1 VSGIGVGVAELLVIL
16 VVGLLYIPLI
26 FYLLTLQKALSRCSP
41 ASRTLSPG
49 LVWLLPIPFFGLV
62 WHFVIVTSLAKSLH
76 NEFTKRNINEAQNPG
91 LGVGL
96 AMCISVVIG
105 IMSRH
110 LGPPGIVAD
119 VLPGV
124 FAIAALVCWVDYWL
138 EIRGYSAGLQNA
150 VNL

>member
-1 VSGIGVGVAELLVIL
+1 
-16 VVGLLYIPLI
+16 LYIPLI

-49 LVWLLPIPFFGLV
+49 LVWLLLIPFFGLV

-91 LGVGL
+91 LGIGL
-96 AMCISVVIG
+96 ATCILSVLSWIP
-105 IMSRH
+105 H
-110 LGPPGIVAD
+110 LR
-119 VLPGV
+119 GV
-124 FAIAALVCWVDYWL
+124 GIAALVCLIIYWVK
-138 EIRGYSAGLQNA
+138 IAGYSARLQNA